1 MPSPRRSSSRRRSSA
16 AKKIQTRARAKIL
29 GQQTRKQHAH
39 SIAQMYRNLA
49 NFKITNQCSLCLDSM
64 VNNGY
69 ITRLGCSH
77 PFHTKC
83 LRNLVNHAHT
93 TCPMCRAPMTNAA
106 IQSLR
111 PLRQIQGA
119 IAMYGNP
126 NPYLSHLQRM
136 WNAQHRLT
144 GAQQELADFE
154 SSGINDPERERILN
168 TRLRFATTEFME
180 FRQAMRNFTNT

>member
-1 MPSPRRSSSRRRSSA
+1 MPSRSRSSSSRRRRSSA

-29 GQQTRKQHAH
+29 GQRTRKQHAR

-69 ITRLGCSH
+69 ITTLGCSH
-77 PFHTKC
+77 SFHTEC
-83 LRNLVNHAHT
+83 LRNLVNNAYT
-93 TCPMCRAPMTNAA
+93 TCPMCRTPMTNAV

-119 IAMYGNP
+119 IAMSGNP
-126 NPYLSHLQRM
+126 NPYLSHLQRR
-136 WNAQHRLT
+136 WDAQHRLT
-144 GAQQELADFE
+144 GAQQELADFQ
-154 SSGINDPERERILN
+154 SSGINDPERARILN
-168 TRLRFATTEFME
+168 NRLRFANME
-180 FRQAMRNFTNT
+180 LRQAMRNFTNT